1 MTTSV
6 FLNNDRT
13 MPLLGLGLYKTTDA
27 VEAEDAIAAA
37 VQNGYRLLDTASAYK
52 NEEFVGC
59 GIAKCGVPRKDLF
72 ITTKIWNNGHSLRKT
87 SVRWPMTLC
96 PFPFSA
102 RPSASVTSSFDFTIL
117 LPPFQYLRMILAELL
132 RFYHICASSSPII
145 SLLHS

>member
-52 NEEFVGC
+52 NEEFVGR
-59 GIAKCGVPRKDLF
+59 GIAKLLQFQGDDDERQKY
-72 ITTKIWNNGHSLRKT
+72 
-87 SVRWPMTLC
+87 VR
-96 PFPFSA
+96 
-102 RPSASVTSSFDFTIL
+102 
-117 LPPFQYLRMILAELL
+117 
-132 RFYHICASSSPII
+132 
-145 SLLHS
+145 